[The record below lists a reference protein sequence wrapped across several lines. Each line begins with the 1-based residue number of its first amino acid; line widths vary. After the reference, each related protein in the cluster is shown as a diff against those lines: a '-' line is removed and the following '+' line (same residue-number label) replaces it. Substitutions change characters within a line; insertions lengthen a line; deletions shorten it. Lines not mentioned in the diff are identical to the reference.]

1 MPNSRQLS
9 GVGYEIDKIFS
20 ADGGHRLR
28 YMGVWRG
35 ELRFH
40 RVFNRRMSPGAS
52 RQFQCRLGQQGSP
65 GFNRQSESGRDRNE
79 FRIDSVELYGRPA
92 GQFRYASAGEFG
104 RSRSSCF
111 QRHRRGQLE
120 FGNRPGFQWTYR
132 EKFELESQVV
142 V

>member
-20 ADGGHRLR
+20 ADGGHCLR

-92 GQFRYASAGEFG
+92 GQFRYASAGEFECC
-104 RSRSSCF
+104 RTSCF

-120 FGNRPGFQWTYR
+120 FGSRPDVQWTYR
-132 EKFELESQVV
+132 EELELESQVV